1 MEISKLTHTDL
12 EVSKVCMGTMT
23 FGAQTDEVVA
33 ESMVDRC
40 LNAGVN
46 FFDTANV
53 YNQGKSEEIVGRIFR
68 GKRGKVILASKVRG
82 LMKAEPPYSGLSG
95 PAIQRAIDE
104 SLRRL
109 QTDYLDIYYLHMPD
123 SKTPIEETL
132 EVMDELRKAGKFRY
146 LAISNYSAW
155 QACEMAWNCE
165 KNGYQAPSISQPMY
179 NVLARGIEQE
189 FIPFTRRFG
198 VSNICYN
205 PLAGGLLSGKQNFD
219 TGPLSGT
226 RFDGNQMYLSRY
238 WNADYFEA
246 VESLKEIAKR
256 AGRSL
261 VELALAWVVQQPATN
276 AVILGASK
284 IEHLEANLRAV
295 EGPPLDQS
303 VLDECDK
310 VWQKLKGSTPNYNR

>member
-1 MEISKLTHTDL
+1 
-12 EVSKVCMGTMT
+12 MT

-40 LNAGVN
+40 LDAGVN

-53 YNQGKSEEIVGRIFR
+53 YNQGKSEEIAGRIFR
-68 GKRGKVILASKVRG
+68 GKRDKVILASKVRG
-82 LMKAEPPYSGLSG
+82 LMKAEPPYSGLSR

-123 SKTPIEETL
+123 SEAPIEETL

-155 QACEMAWNCE
+155 QACEIAWIRE
-165 KNGYQAPSISQPMY
+165 KSGYQAPSISQPMY

-219 TGPLSGT
+219 TGPLSG
-226 RFDGNQMYLSRY
+226 G
-238 WNADYFEA
+238 
-246 VESLKEIAKR
+246 IP
-256 AGRSL
+256 
-261 VELALAWVVQQPATN
+261 AL
-276 AVILGASK
+276 
-284 IEHLEANLRAV
+284 
-295 EGPPLDQS
+295 
-303 VLDECDK
+303 
-310 VWQKLKGSTPNYNR
+310 